1 MTQTRVHLLTGIDDY
16 TLVVFYTNAHAWQ
29 FRVLNTAGEIFGSK
43 QIFYSS
49 EAAEREGRAWVKS
62 KGKAN

>member
-1 MTQTRVHLLTGIDDY
+1 MTQTRIHLLTRIEGY

-29 FRVLNTAGEIFGSK
+29 FRVLNTAGEVFGSK

-49 EAAEREGRAWVKS
+49 EAAEREGRAWVQF
-62 KGKAN
+62 KGKAM